1 MDDVKREKRKDE
13 EDMIVTPE
21 SAACSSAV

>member
-1 MDDVKREKRKDE
+1 MEDDKREKRKGE